1 MNILSNKY
9 SSIDQM
15 RSQIQQSKS
24 NQQSKQ
30 LVRINNIAESKSFE
44 EILNEKRADTSVSS
58 LKFSK
63 HVNQRLESRNI
74 ELTNDQLNRLETGTM
89 KAKTKGIKESLVMVD
104 NLAFVVSVKNNT
116 VITALDNQEE
126 QVFTNIDGAVI
137 M

>member
-1 MNILSNKY
+1 MNILSNNY

-15 RSQIQQSKS
+15 RSQIQGKT
-24 NQQSKQ
+24 NQQAKPIDNHD
-30 LVRINNIAESKSFE
+30 VIAGKKSFE
-44 EILNEKRADTSVSS
+44 EILNQKRMDSAVTN

-63 HVNQRLESRNI
+63 HANQRLASRNI
-74 ELTNDQLNRLETGTM
+74 ELTKDQLTRLQTGTM
-89 KAKTKGIKESLVMVD
+89 KAKTKGINESLVMVD
-104 NLAFVVSVKNNT
+104 NLAFVVSVKNST